1 MLEVSNLKCVRG
13 ERPLFDQVGFRL
25 DRGAVLHLRGA
36 NGAGKTSL
44 LRILCGFSPP
54 EAGLI
59 TWNGVAVGELGG
71 DWRRDLF
78 YLGHSSA
85 LQESLTVA
93 ENLAFTSTLAGEP
106 AGLVEIAAALLRFGL
121 KGLHS
126 RLVRQLSQG
135 QKRRVALARLLLSK
149 APLWILDE
157 PFVALD
163 VAAVNLLSGIIA
175 EHLERGGLAI
185 LTSHQPV
192 EIGSFAVQELELV

>member
-25 DRGAVLHLRGA
+25 DRGAVMHLRGA

-54 EAGLI
+54 EAGQI
-59 TWNGVAVGELGG
+59 IWNGAAVGELGG
-71 DWRRDLF
+71 AWRRDLF
-78 YLGHSSA
+78 YLGHNSA

-106 AGLVEIAAALLRFGL
+106 ANLVEIAGALLRFGL
-121 KGLHS
+121 KGLHG

-192 EIGSFAVQELELV
+192 EIGSFVVQELELV